1 MPETDPV
8 ISAHRMTHIAKNK
21 EGYHAGTRANTTDRW
36 NRIEGLDLTP

>member
-8 ISAHRMTHIAKNK
+8 ISAYRMNHIAKKK
-21 EGYHAGTRANTTDRW
+21 EGYHAGTRANITVQW